1 MKIPRAPIDETD
13 GWLAWK
19 PISTIMRK
27 DVPKVSARCS
37 REALE
42 AILATAPSGVAL
54 VVDDAGKPIGIVRAG
69 AISHAVGTAADA
81 MDPAAFLLNESVPI
95 SLASAILASAGVHQI
110 PVISAAQDA
119 VGVLTTVDILS
130 WVARQAGHRVIEATA
145 NTAGVP
151 ETNAARN
158 R

>member
-19 PISTIMRK
+19 PISTIMRT
-27 DVPKVSARCS
+27 DVPKVSARCT

-42 AILATAPSGVAL
+42 AILATASSGIAL
-54 VVDDAGKPIGIVRAG
+54 VVDDAGKPIGIVRGDALSR
-69 AISHAVGTAADA
+69 AADTAAAA
-81 MDPAAFLLNESVPI
+81 MEPVAFLLNESVPI
-95 SLASAILASAGVHQI
+95 SLASAILASSGVHQI
-110 PVISAAQDA
+110 PIISAAQDA
-119 VGVLTTVDILS
+119 VGVLTAVDILS

-145 NTAGVP
+145 HSAGVP
-151 ETNAARN
+151 ETNAARD

>member
-1 MKIPRAPIDETD
+1 MKTRRAAIDETD
-13 GWLAWK
+13 GWMAWK

-42 AILATAPSGVAL
+42 AIFATVPSGIAL
-54 VVDDAGKPIGIVRAG
+54 VVDDAGKPIGIVRADARSG
-69 AISHAVGTAADA
+69 AADTAAAA
-81 MDPAAFLLNESVPI
+81 MEPVAFLLNESIPI
-95 SLASAILASAGVHQI
+95 SLASAIFASSGVHQI

-119 VGVLTTVDILS
+119 VGVLTAVDILA
-130 WVARQAGHRVIEATA
+130 WVARQAGHRVVEASA
-145 NTAGVP
+145 HSAGSP
-151 ETNAARN
+151 ETIAPRN